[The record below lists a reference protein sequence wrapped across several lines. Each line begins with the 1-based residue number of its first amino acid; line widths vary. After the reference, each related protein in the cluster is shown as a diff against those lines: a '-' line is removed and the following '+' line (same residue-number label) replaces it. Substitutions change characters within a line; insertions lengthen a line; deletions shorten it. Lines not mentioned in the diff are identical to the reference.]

1 LAENVPPID
10 DAQPIDR
17 EPLKALFSLDY
28 HVARLRAEAGHK
40 GYAAWGERA
49 RSIQDVPSTFRPASL
64 ERTFERLGQLYGL
77 NNGLHDRHKRHARG
91 KVAMALA
98 TAARAGG
105 RWGDEAA
112 RWMKLAGDSGMLTQE
127 HFDLLGNVRHRS
139 PIGAYMALGTS
150 PSCVTSNESEDF
162 SFDLFEVTSLSV
174 EFDVNRP
181 VSSLRKLFDPRMWDV
196 SGEQCFKHADQIPDA
211 ERSSIAPGFA
221 GASPPPALP
230 SKAEEIAV
238 AGQSWHGLFYENA
251 VGAVGEMTLTD
262 FRNFLHIDFT
272 ASDEQIDT
280 EYSLSEGISM
290 DILGSGFVAGGLDR
304 DAGIVRVRKLTDDS
318 CHVFASKS
326 VRVGQPA
333 DRRDI
338 LNINMAA
345 TLPFWFYS
353 LVLLG
358 VCENF
363 NP

>member
-1 LAENVPPID
+1 LAENVPPTD
-10 DAQPIDR
+10 DALGIDR

-28 HVARLRAEAGHK
+28 HVARLRAAAGHK
-40 GYAAWGERA
+40 GYKAWGDRA
-49 RSIQDVPSTFRPASL
+49 RSVQDVPSPFRPAPL
-64 ERTFERLGQLYGL
+64 AQTFERLGQLYALDGS
-77 NNGLHDRHKRHARG
+77 LHDRHKRHARG
-91 KVAMALA
+91 KVAMAMT
-98 TAARAGG
+98 TAARAGD
-105 RWGDEAA
+105 RWGDEAE
-112 RWMKLAGDSGMLTQE
+112 RWMKMAQDAGMMTQE
-127 HFDLLGNVRHRS
+127 HLDTLGNLRQRS
-139 PIGAYMALGTS
+139 PIGAYMALATS

-162 SFDLFEVTSLSV
+162 SFDLFEVTTLSV

-196 SGEQCFKHADQIPDA
+196 SGKQCFKHADQIPDA

-230 SKAEEIAV
+230 SKAEEILV
-238 AGQSWHGLFYENA
+238 AGQSWQGLFYENA
-251 VGAVGEMTLTD
+251 VGAVGDLTLTD
-262 FRNFLHIDFT
+262 FRNFLHIDFV

-290 DILGSGFVAGGLDR
+290 DIFGSGFVAGGLDR
-304 DAGIVRVRKLTDDS
+304 DAGIVRVRKLTEGS